1 MSYDFSFSGKTISFV
16 VGGAAFVGLML
27 FIAGLLVG
35 ASWNAEPKA
44 VDRVD
49 KVAGQPPVVAAP
61 TPASTPAPAAPEPVV
76 TADAATPEAT
86 APVAAQDAPGGASL
100 PVKQAHGS
108 AASVNSRR
116 SSVPTPTPPNDGELR
131 VVEEA
136 EPSPGEANKPPAL

>member
-44 VDRVD
+44 VDKVD
-49 KVAGQPPVVAAP
+49 RVAGQPPVVA
-61 TPASTPAPAAPEPVV
+61 TPTPAPAAPEPVV
-76 TADAATPEAT
+76 TADAATPEAA

-100 PVKQAHGS
+100 PARQAHGS